1 MNDQGGDVRV
11 RVAGILITVE
21 GLLLIAHKKDN
32 DVYWLL
38 PGGGVDYGESLSEA
52 LVREFSE
59 ELNID
64 VKVNDLAFISDS
76 IDPSGNRHV
85 VNICF
90 ICEHKSGD
98 FLLGDDGRLHDY
110 SFFRRDQIP
119 GLELFPPI
127 NKELVSLMDSGASG
141 KYIGKLWKD
150 RQV

>member
-1 MNDQGGDVRV
+1 MTEQEGDVRV
-11 RVAGILITVE
+11 RVAGILINGDGV
-21 GLLLIAHKKDN
+21 LLIAHKKND

-52 LVREFSE
+52 LVREFFE

-64 VKVNDLAFISDS
+64 ITVSDLAFISDS

-90 ICEHKSGD
+90 LCKHSGGEYI
-98 FLLGDDGRLHDY
+98 LGTEGRLHDFN
-110 SFFRRDQIP
+110 FFKRDEIT
-119 GLELFPPI
+119 EIKLFPPI
-127 NKELVSLMDSGASG
+127 NKELIAIMDNGASG

-150 RQV
+150 K

>member
-1 MNDQGGDVRV
+1 MSEQGGDVRI
-11 RVAGILITVE
+11 RVAGILISDDGV
-21 GLLLIAHKKDN
+21 LLIAHKKNN

-52 LVREFSE
+52 LEREFLE

-64 VKVNDLAFISDS
+64 ITVNDLALISDS
-76 IDPSGNRHV
+76 IDPSGGRHV

-90 ICEHKSGD
+90 LCEYNGGEYI
-98 FLLGDDGRLHDY
+98 LGTEGRLHDF

-119 GLELFPPI
+119 AIELFPPI
-127 NKELVSLMDSGASG
+127 NNELMSIMNDQTSG

-150 RQV
+150 K